1 MKRRDFITLISAAAA
16 WPLTARTQPI
26 GSVAKIGI
34 MAVARLSPETKP
46 AYDAFFAELRAHGFV
61 EGDNLVSMVRW
72 IDEDTSTPSAVA
84 AELMQAKVDVIVVEA
99 SESGSPPRP
108 DRYVCQ

>member
-1 MKRRDFITLISAAAA
+1 MKRREFITLLGGVAAG
-16 WPLTARTQPI
+16 WPVGARTQPI
-26 GSVAKIGI
+26 GRVATIGI

-72 IDEDTSTPSAVA
+72 IDEDASTPSADDFIVTI
-84 AELMQAKVDVIVVEA
+84 EGEQASVRIRPNDI
-99 SESGSPPRP
+99 PPR
-108 DRYVCQ
+108 

>member
-1 MKRRDFITLISAAAA
+1 MKRREFITLLGGAAA
-16 WPLTARTQPI
+16 WPLAARTQPI
-26 GSVAKIGI
+26 GRVATIGI

-72 IDEDTSTPSAVA
+72 IDEDASTPSADDFIVTI
-84 AELMQAKVDVIVVEA
+84 EGEQASVRICPNDI
-99 SESGSPPRP
+99 PPR
-108 DRYVCQ
+108 